1 MMKILFLLGMMVCST
16 SVGWLIRKIMV
27 ARKNYFDDLVKFC
40 QQFSQNIES
49 KKDKVST
56 FVLSYQNNYH
66 DHFAKDINEFFIKH
80 NGIHFE
86 HLKEEE
92 KLQIEQFFSRLG
104 MLTMKEELDNIKAY
118 QNIFTQMQQ
127 VSHRNVEQY
136 GNLSLKLSSL
146 FGAIICIL
154 LY

>member
-1 MMKILFLLGMMVCST
+1 MKILFLLGMMFCST
-16 SVGWLIRKIMV
+16 SVGWLIRKTMV

-40 QQFSQNIES
+40 QQLSQNIES
-49 KKDKVST
+49 KKDKVCT
-56 FVLSYQNNYH
+56 FVANHENNYH
-66 DHFAKDINEFFIKH
+66 EHFASDINQFFIKH

-92 KLQIEQFFSRLG
+92 RLQIEQFFLSIG

-118 QNIFTQMQQ
+118 QIIFTQMQQ
-127 VSHRNVEQY
+127 ACSRYVEQY